1 MHKSPHHLLHLH
13 PREGGKGVKRRKIP
27 PCNFP
32 RLQSTNLLE
41 TNACSPH
48 THQVVKFH
56 ATRRSGPQRLAN
68 EVVNMIRPSG
78 SRTFFRLQCQVREM
92 KNEKEKKTVRSGVAC
107 VEISR
112 THRRESIQH
121 RRGSRWCEQNVRPS
135 SGKTFGTL
143 KVRQN
148 LQPLALADCC
158 CCRCRLPPEDTLG
171 YCPSAAHRKWTS
183 SRDLT
188 GRWAWPLHRY
198 YHSSLVTRIHHPKVF
213 CFLEN

>member
-1 MHKSPHHLLHLH
+1 MQLSPLAMHKSPHHLLHLH

-92 KNEKEKKTVRSGVAC
+92 KNEKGKKRFVP
-107 VEISR
+107 
-112 THRRESIQH
+112 
-121 RRGSRWCEQNVRPS
+121 GSRALRSAGLTDVKAS
-135 SGKTFGTL
+135 STEEGAGGANRTSAHPAA
-143 KVRQN
+143 R
-148 LQPLALADCC
+148 
-158 CCRCRLPPEDTLG
+158 RLE
-171 YCPSAAHRKWTS
+171 R
-183 SRDLT
+183 
-188 GRWAWPLHRY
+188 
-198 YHSSLVTRIHHPKVF
+198 
-213 CFLEN
+213 